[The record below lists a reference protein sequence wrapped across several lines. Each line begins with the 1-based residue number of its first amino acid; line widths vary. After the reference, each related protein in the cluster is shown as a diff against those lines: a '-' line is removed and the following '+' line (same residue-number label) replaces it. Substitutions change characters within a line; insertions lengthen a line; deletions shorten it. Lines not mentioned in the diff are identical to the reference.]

1 MIKVLLTLITLLTFN
16 CANANVRLLNVQGE
30 PIKLDLVVGQE
41 VQLNFENHLGSIG
54 KPGLIANKLETQ
66 LIDSRLWI
74 KATDVF
80 KPIKVLIKSEKGKIS
95 IILLSAHVSKQKIQ
109 QYPLKYNIVAEK
121 KSQSRLPKT
130 SKKSEHNLNIKTKLS
145 YIDLTRFAAQSL
157 YSPIRLVKN
166 INLVRVPINTEKT
179 VNLFACSHNLACN
192 GNVSA
197 TPIAAWKSSHYYI
210 SAILLK
216 NNRKKLVVLD
226 PRDLIGNWK
235 SATFH
240 FNRIGRVGSSTDTSV
255 VYLVSSSSFEQSL

>member
-121 KSQSRLPKT
+121 KLPLK
-130 SKKSEHNLNIKTKLS
+130 SDKKEKLNLNIKTKLS

-157 YSPIRLVKN
+157 YSPTRLVKN
-166 INLVRVPINTEKT
+166 INLVRVPINTEKV

-240 FNRIGRVGSSTDTSV
+240 FNRLGRAGSSTDTSV
-255 VYLVSSSSFEQSL
+255 VYLISLSLFEQSL